1 MIKIHPDFLN
11 EQEYINE
18 AYSILERAHD
28 EAKKLH
34 KMVESGR
41 GGTHQAR
48 FEKDVISDQV
58 NKRLSQ
64 LEIGDASLVFGRIDQ
79 KNEEHENETFYIG
92 RIAVWNEKQDPITV
106 DWRAPISE
114 SFYRATGRHDMGLT
128 RRRHFASRGKKLL
141 GIEDEFFGDDI
152 IDDSA
157 TPLTFEFDITT
168 ELTIA
173 PFTDA
178 PLKTIDF
185 STCPLT
191 EAELLIKEPSGRTSP
206 SGIGKGR
213 TSLPEIKAI

>member
-34 KMVESGR
+34 KMVESGK

-79 KNEEHENETFYIG
+79 KNEEQENETFYIG

-106 DWRAPISE
+106 DRRAPISE
-114 SFYRATGRHDMGLT
+114 SFYRDTGRHDMG
-128 RRRHFASRGKKLL
+128 
-141 GIEDEFFGDDI
+141 
-152 IDDSA
+152 
-157 TPLTFEFDITT
+157 
-168 ELTIA
+168 
-173 PFTDA
+173 
-178 PLKTIDF
+178 
-185 STCPLT
+185 
-191 EAELLIKEPSGRTSP
+191 
-206 SGIGKGR
+206 
-213 TSLPEIKAI
+213 